1 MQKDIKNKVLRRQ
14 LRMDSTVF
22 FYDIRKWKLFSA
34 QNNSLFISYFST
46 ISRNNTLKYA
56 SYLKAIDIFLFP
68 Y

>member
-1 MQKDIKNKVLRRQ
+1 MAKI
-14 LRMDSTVF
+14 
-22 FYDIRKWKLFSA
+22 
-34 QNNSLFISYFST
+34 NSLFISYFST